1 VNFEVV
7 FFIVFGAVVAY
18 FLYSMFRHGG
28 FKGAM
33 FGARISSSIGEVS
46 TTTRGVGSQKLKVHL
61 LDVDDPTKPR
71 VGIELTSSTP
81 LSWNTVPIRLS
92 DDGVRELISL
102 LEQSL
107 GSPPPREKP

>member
-1 VNFEVV
+1 MSFEIV
-7 FFIVFGAVVAY
+7 FFIVLGGIVAY

-33 FGARISSSIGEVS
+33 FGARISSSIGEVA
-46 TTTRGVGSQKLKVHL
+46 TVTRGLGSQKLKVHL
-61 LDVDDPTKPR
+61 LEVDDPTGPH
-71 VGIELTSSTP
+71 VGIELTSSTA
-81 LSWNTVPIRLS
+81 LSWNTVPIKLS
-92 DDGVRELISL
+92 DAGVRELISL